1 MTATQASPAP
11 PRTRITALHTLGPT
25 DTNSEHAA
33 RTWLRRHGVDDPD
46 AVRLFATIEEGIEA
60 LPDDPGVGLLAC
72 IVYPQLHEVVFRNLH
87 RLRIVDCFVVDTHD
101 MVLAAPAGRAA
112 LPRVVASHP
121 APVALLPAGAEHVA
135 ATSNATAAIAC
146 ARGEVDA
153 CITTA
158 PAAAAQGLEVVRN
171 FGPVPMG
178 FSVHAR
184 PETA

>member
-1 MTATQASPAP
+1 MTATHPSPAP

-33 RTWLRRHGVDDPD
+33 RTWLRRRGIEDPA

-60 LPDDPGVGLLAC
+60 MPADPSVGLLAC

-87 RLRIVDCFVVDTHD
+87 RLEIVDCFVVDTYD
-101 MVLAAPAGRAA
+101 MVLAAPAGHDGR
-112 LPRVVASHP
+112 PRVVASHP
-121 APVALLPAGAEHVA
+121 APVALVPTGAEHVP
-135 ATSNATAAIAC
+135 ATSNAVAAIAC

-153 CITTA
+153 CITTG
-158 PAAAAQGLEVVRN
+158 PAAAAQGLQIVRN

-184 PETA
+184 KEEA